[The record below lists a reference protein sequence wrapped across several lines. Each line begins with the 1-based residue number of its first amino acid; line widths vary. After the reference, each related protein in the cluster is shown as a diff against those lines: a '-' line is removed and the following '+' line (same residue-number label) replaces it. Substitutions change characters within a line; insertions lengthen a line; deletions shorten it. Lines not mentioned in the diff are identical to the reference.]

1 MKHSFLLRVLTVLII
16 LPLFFSCK
24 KGNNEA
30 HTFYGP
36 SVTMGNGIGRS
47 IVEVGADGKPLSIGV
62 ELTKDALQNLP
73 AESSSETVDYVE
85 YALLFDSKI
94 QPLLESLTPFKH
106 LILNWEPHGHPPI
119 GAY

>member
-62 ELTKDALQNLP
+62 ELTKDCKIYQQSHLLKPWIMWNMLY
-73 AESSSETVDYVE
+73 SS
-85 YALLFDSKI
+85 I
-94 QPLLESLTPFKH
+94 QKYSRC
-106 LILNWEPHGHPPI
+106 
-119 GAY
+119 